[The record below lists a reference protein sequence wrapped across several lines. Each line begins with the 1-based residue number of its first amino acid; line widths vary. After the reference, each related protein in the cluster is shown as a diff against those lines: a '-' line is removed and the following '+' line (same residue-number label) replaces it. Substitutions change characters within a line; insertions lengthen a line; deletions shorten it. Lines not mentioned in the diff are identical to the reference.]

1 MIWRKS
7 SYSGSNGQQCVEVA
21 RVPDTPRIA
30 ARDSKQPTG
39 PHLEYDR
46 PEWRAFLAAV
56 KGGRYDR
63 PE

>member
-1 MIWRKS
+1 MNWRKS
-7 SYSGSNGQQCVEVA
+7 SYSGSNGAQCVEVA
-21 RVPDTPRIA
+21 RTTTGVIA

-56 KGGRYDR
+56 KLGRYDR